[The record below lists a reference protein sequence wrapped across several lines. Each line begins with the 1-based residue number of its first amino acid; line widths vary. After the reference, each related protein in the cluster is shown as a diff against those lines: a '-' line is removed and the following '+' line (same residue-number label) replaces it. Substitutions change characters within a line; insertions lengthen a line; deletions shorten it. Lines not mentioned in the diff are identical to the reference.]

1 MSPMAGCNQ
10 PRMPHQCTTPER
22 LWEALTTPEF
32 IRQYWFGSTIE
43 CDWKAGSAW
52 TLKMADGSL
61 ADSGEILEAVPGR
74 RLVIKW
80 RNEWKPE
87 FKAEGY
93 AGCTM
98 EIEPV
103 ADVDVPAVRLS
114 ITHSI
119 ERADSGFIGAV
130 SGGWP
135 RILSNLKSLLET
147 GAIVLNPV
155 KPKA

>member
-1 MSPMAGCNQ
+1 MNKTTFAYVTYI
-10 PRMPHQCTTPER
+10 RTTPER

-32 IRQYWFGSTIE
+32 ISQYWFGSTAE
-43 CDWKAGSAW
+43 SDFKAGSPW
-52 TLKMADGSL
+52 TLRMADGEL
-61 ADSGEILEAVPGR
+61 ADTGEILESVPGK

-80 RNEWKPE
+80 LNEWKPE

-93 AGCTM
+93 ATCTM

-103 ADVDVPAVRLS
+103 ADVQIPSVRLS
-114 ITHSI
+114 ITHTMD
-119 ERADSGFIGAV
+119 RADSGFIGAV

-147 GAIVLNPV
+147 GSIVLNPV
-155 KPKA
+155 KRPG

>member
-1 MSPMAGCNQ
+1 MTANKSTFVYVTYI
-10 PRMPHQCTTPER
+10 RTTPGQ
-22 LWEALTTPEF
+22 LWEALTTPAF
-32 IRQYWFGSTIE
+32 IREYWYGAIAE
-43 CDWKAGSAW
+43 SAW
-52 TLKMADGSL
+52 TPGSPWSLKFEDGRL
-61 ADSGEILEAVPGR
+61 ADSGEILEAVPGQ

-87 FKAEGY
+87 FNAEGY
-93 AGCTM
+93 ATCTM

-103 ADVDVPAVRLS
+103 VDVAVPAVKLS

-147 GAIVLNPV
+147 GSILLNPV
-155 KPKA
+155 KATQG